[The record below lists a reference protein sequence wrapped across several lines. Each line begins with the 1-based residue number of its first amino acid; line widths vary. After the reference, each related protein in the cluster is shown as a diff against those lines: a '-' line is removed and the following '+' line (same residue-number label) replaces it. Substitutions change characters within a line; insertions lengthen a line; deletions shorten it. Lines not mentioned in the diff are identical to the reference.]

1 MEPMDQRMEFCLKA
15 LRGGNFRQLC
25 REYSVSTKTGYKW
38 RERFLARGYE
48 GLAELSRRPHGH
60 SESIAVDQVCE
71 IVRLKE
77 AHPFWGARKIR
88 ELYRRRHGEAAS
100 ESTIKRILERS
111 GLVQKRKERKASQ
124 SGRLSSGR
132 KAQENNEVWTVDF
145 KGWWWQAGERCH
157 PLSVRDEYS
166 RYLLELRALEDGAST
181 TVRKSFESIFERYG
195 LPQAIRSDNGS
206 PFASSQA
213 VWGLSQLSAWWMA
226 LGIELERGRPAHPQ
240 DNGAHEGVH
249 RDISVELEALSRG
262 DQASLDLWR
271 QEYNQ
276 ERPHE
281 TLGMRCPSEVYC
293 KSQRRYQQV
302 EQLQYQKMASRK
314 VKSNGTIS
322 WNNEPLLISRSLT
335 GWNVG
340 LKTDAREQIEV
351 WFARLLLG
359 WIEPGVANF
368 LRADILTQSERSN
381 IL

>member
-1 MEPMDQRMEFCLKA
+1 
-15 LRGGNFRQLC
+15 
-25 REYSVSTKTGYKW
+25 V
-38 RERFLARGYE
+38 
-48 GLAELSRRPHGH
+48 
-60 SESIAVDQVCE
+60 
-71 IVRLKE
+71 
-77 AHPFWGARKIR
+77 
-88 ELYRRRHGEAAS
+88 AS

-111 GLVQKRKERKASQ
+111 GLVQKRPERRASQ

-145 KGWWWQAGERCH
+145 KGWWWQAGERCQ

-166 RYLLELRALEDGAST
+166 RYLLELRALEDGGSS

-213 VWGLSQLSAWWMA
+213 LWGLSRLSAWWLA

-240 DNGAHEGVH
+240 DNGAHERVH

-262 DQASLDLWR
+262 DQASLALWR

-293 KSQRRYQQV
+293 QSQRPYQQV
-302 EQLQYQKMASRK
+302 EQLQYQKMASRR
-314 VKSNGTIS
+314 VKSNGAIS
-322 WNNEPLLISRSLT
+322 WNNQPLLISRSLA

-340 LKTDAREQIEV
+340 LKANGREQIEV

-359 WIEPGVANF
+359 WIEPGRASF
-368 LRADILTQSERSN
+368 CRADSPTQSERTN